1 MTELIYN
8 HQFYNNFKNGDSVII
23 DRERKYIDE
32 IINACRSTDLF
43 VNSIWFENDN
53 QLKELLDKKPKRAII
68 YSGMDWHDNGFRR
81 SVHEEIAKN
90 VEEIIYVGNRDGDG
104 YFSFW
109 VFFVEDFKS
118 NFYKEDKQP
127 QTFDKLYMCLNR
139 KRHQHRVK
147 LVDTLKKENII
158 VDGYV
163 TLGGDP
169 DNNIPPLTLS
179 NDYKTTIGDNAAGDR
194 REGIPNDITSTGKNE
209 YWDTH
214 LINIVTETTTSS
226 ETFISEKTWKPILG
240 LKPFMI
246 LGDYKIYEYLKDYG
260 IDTFDDI
267 FGTGYK
273 THNENEKINWIV
285 SNLKTYR
292 GTDYSL
298 LYNKLL
304 PRLVKNRDM
313 FEEVVKINQ
322 LRFNN
327 ILEKIK

>member
-8 HQFYNNFKNGDSVII
+8 HQFYNNHKNGESIII
-23 DRERKYIDE
+23 DRERKYIE
-32 IINACRSTDLF
+32 KIINACRPTDLF
-43 VNSIWFENDN
+43 VNSIWFENDI
-53 QLKELLDKKPKRAII
+53 QLKKLLDKKPKRVII

-90 VEEIIYVGNRDGDG
+90 VEEIIYVGNKDGNG

-118 NFYKEDKQP
+118 SFYKEYKQP
-127 QTFDKLYMCLNR
+127 HTFDKLYMCLNR

-147 LVDTLKKENII
+147 LVDALKKEKLIE
-158 VDGYV
+158 DGHI

-169 DNNIPPLTLS
+169 DNNIPPLTLP
-179 NDYKTTIGDNAAGDR
+179 NDYKSTAGDSTVGDR
-194 REGIPNDITSTGKNE
+194 KEGIPNDITSTGKNE
-209 YWDTH
+209 YWDSH

-240 LKPFMI
+240 LRPFMI
-246 LGDYKIYEYLKDYG
+246 LGDYKIYQYLKDYG

-267 FGTGYK
+267 FGTGYNDPDWNNRL
-273 THNENEKINWIV
+273 TWIV
-285 SNLKTYR
+285 DTLHKLKDV
-292 GTDYSL
+292 DYNL

-327 ILEKIK
+327 VLEKIK

>member
-8 HQFYNNFKNGDSVII
+8 HQFYNNFKDGDSVII

-32 IINACRSTDLF
+32 IINACKSTDLF

-90 VEEIIYVGNRDGDG
+90 VEEIIYVGNKDGVG

-109 VFFVEDFKS
+109 VFFVKDFQ
-118 NFYKEDKQP
+118 NQFYKEVPKYVNIS
-127 QTFDKLYMCLNR
+127 KLYMCLNR
-139 KRHQHRVK
+139 KRHEHRVK
-147 LVDTLKKENII
+147 LIGKLKAENLTNR
-158 VDGYV
+158 GLV
-163 TLGGDP
+163 TLGGNP
-169 DNNIPPLTLS
+169 DKGILPLILE
-179 NDYKTTIGDNAAGDR
+179 NDFRTTEGDTAAGNR
-194 REGIPNDITSTGKNE
+194 IEGIPNDITSTGKQE
-209 YWDTH
+209 YWDNH
-214 LINIVTETTTSS
+214 LINVVTETTVTS

-246 LGDYKIYEYLKDYG
+246 LGDHKIYQYLKDYG

-267 FGTGYK
+267 FGTGY
-273 THNENEKINWIV
+273 NDPDWNNRLIWIV
-285 SNLKTYR
+285 DTLHKLKDV
-292 GTDYSL
+292 DYNL

-327 ILEKIK
+327 VLEKIK